1 MRPGRGRQGRLLWDP
16 DVLSKFLASV
26 PGSQSSRGPW
36 AVARG
41 PPPRGGAFRPSP
53 LGGLR
58 QAPFLPANATEVPA
72 MGAPPIGCATRRS
85 GRPRP
90 AGPGGTNPA
99 RAAAA
104 PPLDSGGFVL
114 GLRPRSRGGRGRA
127 SEREAAAGAGA
138 QPRAGPAAA
147 QAAGTA
153 ARGGRTR
160 CRAPGMRD

>member
-1 MRPGRGRQGRLLWDP
+1 
-16 DVLSKFLASV
+16 
-26 PGSQSSRGPW
+26 
-36 AVARG
+36 
-41 PPPRGGAFRPSP
+41 
-53 LGGLR
+53 
-58 QAPFLPANATEVPA
+58 

-104 PPLDSGGFVL
+104 PPLHSRGFVL
-114 GLRPRSRGGRGRA
+114 GLRPRSRGGSGRA
-127 SEREAAAGAGA
+127 SGREAAAA